1 MKFFLL
7 ILLFNSLC
15 VFAQKE
21 NENISR
27 IVHSFGITYETYMGY
42 SIHENNSITEDKI
55 VNTSLIEDNTYI
67 FGFGLRYG
75 ISMPFSE
82 NQYNN
87 LNVLEVGAESYF
99 DFLLDYQ
106 YTDYSREAFT
116 YGVIPY
122 VRFLYFLK
130 FGYGF
135 GYINFRESTDFY
147 GAESTTYSLHQG
159 IKFFHFGIDVPAYKS
174 FMFNATLDITENN
187 SQFLRKWEIVR
198 FRIGITF
205 RK

>member
-1 MKFFLL
+1 MRLFVFILFF
-7 ILLFNSLC
+7 ITHSI
-15 VFAQKE
+15 FAQNE
-21 NENISR
+21 NPNISR
-27 IVHSFGITYETYMGY
+27 IIHSFGLTYETYMGY
-42 SIHENNSITEDKI
+42 TIHENNSITEDKI
-55 VNTSLIEDNTYI
+55 VNTSLLEDYTNI

-75 ISMPFSE
+75 ISMPL
-82 NQYNN
+82 NNNDYNS
-87 LNVLEVGAESYF
+87 LKLLEVGAESYF

-106 YTDYSREAFT
+106 YTDFSREAFT

-122 VRFLYFLK
+122 IRFLYFLK

-159 IKFFHFGIDVPAYKS
+159 IQFYHMGIDVPLKTN
-174 FMFNATLDITENN
+174 FTINATMDFIENN
-187 SQFLRKWEIVR
+187 AQFLRKWEIVR
-198 FRIGITF
+198 FRLGITF